1 MPSVR
6 HGSSPGIFAQSRF
19 AEGAMMADSV
29 GLPNLDPQS
38 YRAVNPVT
46 GGRLRELGDTYLAAL
61 DAARQA
67 RLELVRE
74 VETAR
79 VAGHSFPQLCEASG
93 LPIATIQNI
102 LRTVSVEK
110 ISLNPSGYSESAA
123 HASH

>member
-1 MPSVR
+1 LSFTWYFC
-6 HGSSPGIFAQSRF
+6 PGRF
-19 AEGAMMADSV
+19 AEGALMADPF
-29 GLPNLDPQS
+29 GLPNVNEQS

-110 ISLNPSGYSESAA
+110 LSLNPSGYSAAA